1 MKNELLFSSETEG
14 GIREGGKEGGKEGG
28 ERESST
34 LQCAMLLPRI
44 RSLHQPL
51 SSLLNEHTRPDAA
64 RARTRAR
71 SICSDSQR

>member
-14 GIREGGKEGGKEGG
+14 GIREGGRAGGG